1 MDQEKKDDK
10 MYVLSND
17 IMTIEFEDGAV
28 VDCIIDFIFPVNGI
42 QYIALHPEEFEGDE
56 DDCPIYFYR
65 YSEDADEN
73 PILDMIENDEEL
85 DAVLDRAQEL
95 FDLENTSESDK
106 SDAQR
111 SVETILKRFT
121 IQDSIES
128 IVKAKGFSD
137 CLCCI
142 SDEGVTLIVP
152 KEQLTETAALVL
164 DDAVTSHYNVS
175 YENITL
181 VGA

>member
-85 DAVLDRAQEL
+85 DAVLDRFDEL
-95 FDLENTSESDK
+95 LDEVEFDELVPDEN
-106 SDAQR
+106 
-111 SVETILKRFT
+111 
-121 IQDSIES
+121 
-128 IVKAKGFSD
+128 
-137 CLCCI
+137 
-142 SDEGVTLIVP
+142 
-152 KEQLTETAALVL
+152 
-164 DDAVTSHYNVS
+164 
-175 YENITL
+175 
-181 VGA
+181 